1 MTKACDQFEGRFPMK
16 GISTGIYAEKEDGQ
30 IKPTP
35 LGIGTVTFM
44 MIAFLGVATFAIK
57 VVQDMRR
64 DAAAVERF
72 AEELKNAG
80 VAKVWKLSVTWII
93 WTGPSRG
100 TLMDL
105 MGLDR
110 GNEVSKETLP

>member
-1 MTKACDQFEGRFPMK
+1 M
-16 GISTGIYAEKEDGQ
+16 STGIYAEKEDGHRQ
-30 IKPTP
+30 PTP

-44 MIAFLGVATFAIK
+44 MIAFLGVATFVIK

-80 VAKVWKLSVTWII
+80 VPKVWVGR
-93 WTGPSRG
+93 TGW
-100 TLMDL
+100 
-105 MGLDR
+105 
-110 GNEVSKETLP
+110 